1 MDRIRTL
8 IVDDEPLSRQ
18 GIRAVLEKDPEIQVL
33 GEAADGLEALERIR
47 ADHPDLV
54 FLDVQ
59 MPEMNGFDVL
69 DALAPEELPLV
80 VFVTAYDQYALNAF
94 QVHALDYL
102 LKPYEDARMLEA
114 LDHVKVQL
122 RQKNGTHTTKRLLD
136 MLDTTKGER
145 NRTGRI
151 MVRSGGRITFVRVDD
166 VDWIEAQGDYVC
178 LHTQGKKHLVREKIS
193 DMEAQLSP
201 EHFLRIHRS
210 TMINVSRIKEM
221 QPLFHGE
228 YSVMLQDGTRLTMSR
243 SFRDKVFD
251 RLTGA
256 G

>member
-1 MDRIRTL
+1 MDPIRTL
-8 IVDDEPLSRQ
+8 IVDDEPLARK
-18 GIRAVLEKDPEIQVL
+18 GVRILLEKDPDVRIL
-33 GEAADGLEALERIR
+33 GEAGDGIEALERIK
-47 ADHPDLV
+47 ADRPDLV

-59 MPEMNGFDVL
+59 MPEMSGFEVL
-69 DALAPEELPLV
+69 ESLSPDELPLV

-102 LKPYEDARMLEA
+102 MKPFEDERLQEA
-114 LDHVKVQL
+114 LDHAKALQ
-122 RQKNGTHTTKRLLD
+122 RKNGTPSTRRLQEMLEATKA
-136 MLDTTKGER
+136 ER
-145 NRTGRI
+145 GRVGRI

-193 DMEAQLSP
+193 DLEAQLSAGQ
-201 EHFLRIHRS
+201 FLRIHRS

-228 YSVMLQDGTRLTMSR
+228 YSVVLQDGTRLTMSR
-243 SFRDKVFD
+243 SFREKVFE
-251 RLTGA
+251 RFTGA
-256 G
+256 P